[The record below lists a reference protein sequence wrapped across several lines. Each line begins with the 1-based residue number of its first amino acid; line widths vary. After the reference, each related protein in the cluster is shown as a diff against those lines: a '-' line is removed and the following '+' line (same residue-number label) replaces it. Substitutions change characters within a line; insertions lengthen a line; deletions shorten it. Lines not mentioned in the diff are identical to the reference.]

1 MKLYFTGR
9 LEGLEEG
16 IKLFADELN
25 FSISEDGIKV
35 QVKCIPD
42 NKIQVVKNKDGSF
55 ISFKEKIHFFR
66 ALGLF
71 VEALRERDEF
81 SIIEE
86 PQFKTNGV
94 MFDVSQGNAVIN
106 KENLKKLLLKMSV
119 MGLNMMMLYTE
130 DSYEIASEPYFGYM
144 RSKYT
149 HDEIKECD
157 DYADMLG
164 IEMIPCIQTLAHL
177 IDALKWNC
185 YSDIKEDDDT
195 LLVGYDRTYEFVE
208 KMISSVSAPY
218 RSKRIHIGMDEAW
231 KLGRGKYMDING
243 PRDKFDLMIEHLK
256 KVLSITNK
264 YGLKPM
270 MFSDMFFMGS
280 SNTGAAY
287 DSGKIITVTPEMAAK
302 IPEELQ
308 LVYWNYKHH
317 SEQPYKMWL
326 ERHKA
331 LGSEPIFAGGI
342 WSWNGF
348 GVDYEKTFA
357 TTIPALN
364 ACKEEGVMEV
374 IATIWGDGGTE
385 SNIYTNLLGLQLFA
399 EQGYSKKFDMD
410 KLKIRFKFCTGASFD
425 SFMEI
430 TYLDKL
436 PGTEPVEGFCFTNPC
451 KYLLWQDML
460 MGLFDKNIEGMNLTS
475 HYGNLQK
482 HFESYVDSSGEFGF
496 VFSFL
501 EKLSAILSLKAEMG
515 LKITEAYR
523 NKNYLVLRDI
533 AECKLP
539 ELYKK
544 VNDLRTYH
552 RELWF
557 KVNKPFGWEVLDIRY
572 GGLLARISSVISR
585 ISDYLEGTVR
595 EIEELNQERL
605 YFSGTPGLIGCN
617 MYSKMPSASRLSF
630 SFYF

>member
-1 MKLYFTGR
+1 MKLNFIGE
-9 LEGLEEG
+9 LEGLREG
-16 IKLFADELN
+16 IDLFAKELH
-25 FSISEDGIKV
+25 FSISEDGVKV
-35 QVKCIPD
+35 QVKSSPD
-42 NKIQVVKNKDGSF
+42 NIIRVSKDKNCSF

-71 VEALRERDEF
+71 VEALREKDEF
-81 SIIEE
+81 SIVEE
-86 PQFKTNGV
+86 PQFKTIGV

-106 KENLKKLLLKMSV
+106 NENIKKLLLKMAV

-130 DSYEIASEPYFGYM
+130 DSYEITGEPYFGYM
-144 RSKYT
+144 RGRYT
-149 HDEIKECD
+149 YDEIKECD
-157 DYADMLG
+157 DYANMLG

-177 IDALKWNC
+177 IDALKWDC

-195 LLVGYDRTYEFVE
+195 LLVGYDRTYEFIE
-208 KMISSVSAPY
+208 KMIASVSAPY

-243 PRDKFDLMIEHLK
+243 YRDKFDIMVEHLK
-256 KVLSITNK
+256 RILAITEK

-270 MFSDMFFMGS
+270 MFSDMFFKAG

-287 DSGKIITVTPEMAAK
+287 DSGKIITITPEMAQE
-302 IPEELQ
+302 IPEGLQ

-317 SEQPYKMWL
+317 SEKPYKMWL
-326 ERHKA
+326 ERHKM
-331 LGSEPIFAGGI
+331 LGSETIFAGGI

-357 TTIPALN
+357 TTVPALN
-364 ACKEEGVMEV
+364 ACKEEGISEV

-385 SNIYTNLLGLQLFA
+385 SNIYSNLLGMQLFA
-399 EQGYSKKFDMD
+399 EHGYSKKFDME
-410 KLKIRFKFCTGASFD
+410 KLKIRFKFCTGACFE

-436 PGTEPVEGFCFTNPC
+436 PGTKPVEGFCFTNPC
-451 KYLLWQDML
+451 KYLLWQDLL
-460 MGLFDKNIEGMNLTS
+460 MGLFDKNVEGLNLTP
-475 HYGNLQK
+475 HYKNLQR
-482 HFESYVDSSGEFGF
+482 HMESYVSNNGDFGF

-501 EKLSAILSLKAEMG
+501 EKLASVLSVKAEMG
-515 LKITEAYR
+515 LRITDAYR
-523 NKNYLVLRDI
+523 NKNHLVLREI
-533 AECKLP
+533 AERELP
-539 ELYKK
+539 ELYKRAEA
-544 VNDLRTYH
+544 LRIYH

-557 KVNKPFGWEVLDIRY
+557 KINKPFGWEVLDIRY
-572 GGLLARISSVISR
+572 GGLQARIGSAISR
-585 ISDYLEGTVR
+585 INSYLEGDIP
-595 EIEELNQERL
+595 EIEELDQERL

-617 MYSKMPSASRLSF
+617 FYSKMPSASRLSF